1 MTLGKP
7 GWGLS
12 QLGSQH
18 GDLGELLGR
27 AVAVLGQPAD
37 VGQASPRPPCADEVA
52 VDVGAVAGDDVGKVL
67 LVPEREDGDV
77 EERVALGRLGPVDNA
92 GDLVTIDEDVV
103 DLQVAVDEHR
113 CPRPE
118 RGLGELAVARD
129 QAGGKDVVGDEPLA
143 FAVEARCE
151 LAGAAAGPWRQRR
164 VVQRPYGGT
173 RRGPR
178 GRRRGRW
185 LAEVAECRPGRA
197 ASASTG
203 GLRHRISGAGTGAIA
218 IAPASTSVR
227 A

>member
-27 AVAVLGQPAD
+27 AVAVPGQPAD
-37 VGQASPRPPCADEVA
+37 VSQAPQRPPCADEVA
-52 VDVGAVAGDDVGKVL
+52 VDVGSVAGDYVAKMF
-67 LVPEREDGDV
+67 LVSEREDGDV
-77 EERVALGRLGPVDNA
+77 EERVALGRLGPVDDT
-92 GDLVTIDEDVV
+92 GDLVTVDEDVV

-113 CPRPE
+113 CPLPE
-118 RGLGELAVARD
+118 GSLGELAVACD
-129 QAGGKDVVGDEPLA
+129 QAGGKDVVCDEPLA

-151 LAGAAAGPWRQRR
+151 LAGAPAGPWRQRR
-164 VVQRPYGGT
+164 VVQRPYCGT

-185 LAEVAECRPGRA
+185 LAEVAECRPADGGEREHGRLA
-197 ASASTG
+197 PQN
-203 GLRHRISGAGTGAIA
+203 LRSRDRRHGHRLDLDAG
-218 IAPASTSVR
+218 
-227 A
+227 